1 MGQSFTHANSDGD
14 PEGESGRDDRLMLID
29 DAHWSRY
36 TSEKLPPI
44 PPHPPSFAYRC
55 AAPYLDLAVNSAEL

>member
-36 TSEKLPPI
+36 TSEKLPPYS
-44 PPHPPSFAYRC
+44 PSSPLICIQVRGALSGPC
-55 AAPYLDLAVNSAEL
+55 SE